1 MTRLFGRV
9 ACAVLLSL
17 TSVLAQSPQ
26 KIGFI
31 DSQALLGTLPESQ
44 DAKKKLETFATE
56 WQMELRKKREALD
69 KLTKE
74 YKTKEI
80 LYTDDIKA
88 QKQRELQAA
97 EKDIADYQAQ
107 KFGAN
112 GEYFKKQSELMRPIQ
127 DRVFTAMKEV
137 AVAEGYDYIFDR
149 SSDTLLLYAN
159 EDHNLTQKVLDKLSA
174 LLPARSQTQQGGR

>member
-1 MTRLFGRV
+1 MFG
-9 ACAVLLSL
+9 CAVLL
-17 TSVLAQSPQ
+17 LAAFASASAQTAQ

-56 WQMELRKKREALD
+56 WQMELRKKRDALD

-107 KFGAN
+107 KFGVN

-127 DRVFTAMKEV
+127 DRVFIAMKEV
-137 AVAEGYDYIFDR
+137 AIAEGYDYIFDR
-149 SSDTLLLYAN
+149 ASDTLLLYAN
-159 EDHNLTQKVLDKLSA
+159 EDHNLTQKVLDKLSG
-174 LLPARSQTQQGGR
+174 LLPQRGQPQGGR